1 MGVMSGGR
9 QAAFALLTGVGH
21 TGPGRCRPDHAHC
34 SAIVLEAGQT
44 EKIAV
49 PIAAPTAAPTAVA
62 GHRELLLRLV
72 RITKRVTHSRQV
84 ALAAYARY
92 SAAGQCELDLT
103 DRLSYSQ
110 SDGTL
115 SRVAAAACSQH
126 PAAVP
131 FPDGVGVR

>member
-9 QAAFALLTGVGH
+9 QAAFALLAGVGH
-21 TGPGRCRPDHAHC
+21 TGPGLCRPDHARC

-44 EKIAV
+44 EEIAV
-49 PIAAPTAAPTAVA
+49 PTAVPTAVA
-62 GHRELLLRLV
+62 GHRQLLQLRLV

-92 SAAGQCELDLT
+92 SAAGQCELDMT

-131 FPDGVGVR
+131 FPDGAGVR